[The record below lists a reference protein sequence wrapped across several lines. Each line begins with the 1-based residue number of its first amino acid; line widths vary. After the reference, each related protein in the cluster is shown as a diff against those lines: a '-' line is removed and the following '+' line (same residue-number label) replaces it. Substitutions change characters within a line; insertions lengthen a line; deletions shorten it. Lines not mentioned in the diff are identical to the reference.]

1 VADSF
6 LILAQAAGGPQ
17 SAVVQIGFFVLL
29 FVIMYL
35 FVIRPQTKQMKAQ
48 RDLHASLK
56 KGDEVVTAGGVLG
69 RIYLVSERTVTLEV
83 SSGVRIRVL
92 KTSISAKGT
101 VADDATTA
109 KADEKKEEK

>member
-1 VADSF
+1 MADSF

-48 RDLHASLK
+48 RELHASLK

-83 SSGVRIRVL
+83 ASGVRIRVL

-101 VADDATTA
+101 VADDATP
-109 KADEKKEEK
+109 KAEEKKEEK